1 MRAALLNNGRKK
13 LNKKPCYWLNTYIQ
27 NAESGFFIGVLKN
40 GNKLQRKKIRK
51 NTANQNQKKS
61 KEQY

>member
-40 GNKLQRKKIRK
+40 GNKL
-51 NTANQNQKKS
+51 
-61 KEQY
+61 